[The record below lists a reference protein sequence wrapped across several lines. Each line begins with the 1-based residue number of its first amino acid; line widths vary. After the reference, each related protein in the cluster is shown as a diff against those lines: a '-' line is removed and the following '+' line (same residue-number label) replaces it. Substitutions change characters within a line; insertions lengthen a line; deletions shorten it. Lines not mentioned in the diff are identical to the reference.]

1 MIRALPKRLQ
11 KLVAANPDK
20 IEVGHSEQDDF
31 NGPRTWSHWIY
42 LRKGWHNASV
52 DPMPGQ
58 EAQHALANHPVLGPW
73 LEEGGDPVMDCQRV
87 IREAEDRLGQ

>member
-52 DPMPGQ
+52 DPMPGLHTIHEPSVADCIRQ
-58 EAQHALANHPVLGPW
+58 FRGIKPCSC
-73 LEEGGDPVMDCQRV
+73 EECR
-87 IREAEDRLGQ
+87 